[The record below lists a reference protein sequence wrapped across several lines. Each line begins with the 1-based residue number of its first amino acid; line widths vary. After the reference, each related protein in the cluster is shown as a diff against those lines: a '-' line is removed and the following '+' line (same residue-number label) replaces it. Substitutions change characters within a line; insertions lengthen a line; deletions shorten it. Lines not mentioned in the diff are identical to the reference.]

1 MKKQFF
7 TSAILL
13 SIICL
18 SATLA
23 VSGQRFINRGYDKVL
38 AGLKKYN
45 PGNDSTIIHFSNS
58 EKNIKMEVAGKG
70 SQPVTFE
77 YTFDSNKK
85 CISEKVTAYCDSC
98 YKKYL
103 NELLSKKKFGW
114 KRLNENQYISSY
126 KWELMIELPVREEKS
141 LFYDLLKVD
150 WNRETYS
157 MLLEGRQ
164 K

>member
-1 MKKQFF
+1 
-7 TSAILL
+7 
-13 SIICL
+13 
-18 SATLA
+18 
-23 VSGQRFINRGYDKVL
+23 
-38 AGLKKYN
+38 
-45 PGNDSTIIHFSNS
+45 
-58 EKNIKMEVAGKG
+58 MEVAGKG